1 MRAHDGVAAHTGAGV
16 RKPPQEETALGGRG
30 TMPRDRASRVKQP
43 SDDQDDR
50 LWGFNV
56 WRHLYFQWLGYS
68 KNTTPHNLNVS
79 SSYLKAMRQTDL
91 RRLESP
97 RSYQSRNCFELL
109 VEHHRICKSA
119 YVKMPGQG
127 PTSATLHTIAIED
140 SSWLLCNGWC
150 SATNFQISTSSIIG
164 SSPATHQLP
173 RSSR

>member
-79 SSYLKAMRQTDL
+79 SSI
-91 RRLESP
+91 
-97 RSYQSRNCFELL
+97 FEGH
-109 VEHHRICKSA
+109 E
-119 YVKMPGQG
+119 P
-127 PTSATLHTIAIED
+127 
-140 SSWLLCNGWC
+140 N
-150 SATNFQISTSSIIG
+150 
-164 SSPATHQLP
+164 
-173 RSSR
+173 